1 MRGSRGPVDARSR
14 FGGAGDQYDK
24 RGIIND
30 TNIDPIISSDW
41 IGFGG
46 DSGRAFLFSSL
57 RGIQ

>member
-1 MRGSRGPVDARSR
+1 MRGSRGPVDGPDSD
-14 FGGAGDQYDK
+14 GAGDQYDK